1 MPVVPIL
8 LVFAFALV
16 IFASYFASGLPKAKP
31 VPQRRPRFGG
41 RGGDRRI
48 S

>member
-16 IFASYFASGLPKAKP
+16 VFATYFASGLKAEP
-31 VPQRRPRFGG
+31 IPQRRPRFGG
-41 RGGDRRI
+41 RGGDRHI